1 MSTKSVVVNRKG
13 EIVRA
18 ARELFFEHGYN
29 EVSIQQI
36 IDRIGIAKGTFYHHF
51 ESKDA
56 LLDAVTLQVS
66 DMGWESIRRVADDNH
81 LSAVEKF
88 NAVFGAS
95 RDWKLSNKRE
105 TLAVYEAMTMPGN
118 LPFRVRFSELQ
129 KDRLTGV
136 LTKAVEEGIREGSM
150 NTAFPAEA
158 ARASVAIAEN
168 MMLRVLELLAIKDD
182 PQRCRREVEQLV
194 EGSQDAVERVLGVES
209 GELVLVRM
217 EDMMRWFDSLP
228 DG

>member
-1 MSTKSVVVNRKG
+1 MNAKSVVVNRKG

-29 EVSIQQI
+29 QVSIQQI

-51 ESKDA
+51 DSKDA

-66 DMGWESIRRVADDNH
+66 DMGWESIRQVVEDNH
-81 LSAVEKF
+81 LSALEKF
-88 NAVFGAS
+88 SAVFGAS

-105 TLAVYEAMTMPGN
+105 TLAVYKAMTMAEN

-129 KDRLTGV
+129 KERLTKV
-136 LTKAVEEGIREGSM
+136 LAKVVEEGIREGSM
-150 NTAFPAEA
+150 DTAFPAEA
-158 ARASVAIAEN
+158 ARASVAITET
-168 MMLRVLELLAIKDD
+168 MMLRVLELLSVKED
-182 PQRCRREVEQLV
+182 PDHCRRQVEQLV

-217 EDMMRWFDSLP
+217 EDMMRWFGSLP
-228 DG
+228 ES